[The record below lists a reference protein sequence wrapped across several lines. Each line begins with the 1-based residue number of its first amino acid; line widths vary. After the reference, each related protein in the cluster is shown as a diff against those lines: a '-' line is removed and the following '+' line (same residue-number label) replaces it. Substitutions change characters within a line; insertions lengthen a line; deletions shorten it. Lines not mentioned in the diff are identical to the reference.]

1 MKKIY
6 LTLLLPV
13 FLVPLIAFSEM
24 SVYKG
29 KGKKYQKY
37 VDKGKRRNTLLPG
50 FIYSFIIL
58 LVFIL
63 CIESPLFEIVRESS
77 LNRDIENFV
86 LTVRDDINDG
96 VYSCN
101 NGSLLEDGIYY
112 IPFDDATELS
122 EIKFPVRSSMNGE
135 RFSGYI
141 KVQVSQGK
149 MNLNYVMSDG
159 DDIYSDMTVNDTV
172 LPSGV
177 NTCEKVD

>member
-1 MKKIY
+1 MK
-6 LTLLLPV
+6 
-13 FLVPLIAFSEM
+13 F
-24 SVYKG
+24 
-29 KGKKYQKY
+29 KK
-37 VDKGKRRNTLLPG
+37 
-50 FIYSFIIL
+50 S
-58 LVFIL
+58 
-63 CIESPLFEIVRESS
+63 
-77 LNRDIENFV
+77 
-86 LTVRDDINDG
+86 DINDG

-122 EIKFPVRSSMNGE
+122 NVKFPVRSSMNGE